1 MFSFVRKI
9 ERFYKPP
16 MQPMENKESVMIS
29 STLQKNIDTLQQRFN
44 GSSDFTVKML
54 SLNIGDKQLSVAVI
68 TMEGLVNKE
77 TLALSVTNPI
87 SNYCHSENIEGADVL
102 KLIQYDIL
110 TCSEQVTVNYLEEI
124 TTYIM
129 AGFACIL
136 VDSCPQGLVIGVQG
150 FSFRSVSEPE
160 TEVVQRGSREGFVE
174 PLRINMTLL
183 RRRLRNT
190 NLKFETMTLGSVS
203 QTDICLC
210 YLTGTVSE
218 DILAELKKRLGKV
231 NLDTLFASG
240 YLVSYLDDNG
250 DKPLFSG
257 VGVTER
263 PDTACAK
270 ICEGRI
276 VILVD
281 GTPSALVVPHLMVEN
296 FQTLDDY
303 SNRPYFATMTR
314 WLKYIAFAISVLLPG
329 LYVAIATFNPEFFPS
344 QLLTK
349 VATSISKTPFSVFA
363 EVLLFTFIYEIM
375 REAGLRLPKTLGHAV
390 SIIGGLVIGE
400 TAVNSGLI
408 GAPTL
413 MIVALTAICSYVIPD
428 LYASIA
434 ILRFLFIFFGG
445 IWGVWGVFLLFCVVV
460 INVCSKDSFG
470 VPFSSPIAPLSLFG
484 LRDVVV
490 RADWKVLARRQ
501 MQVQDLIE

>member
-1 MFSFVRKI
+1 MFDFIKKI
-9 ERFYKPP
+9 EKFYNPP
-16 MQPMENKESVMIS
+16 MRPRENKPSTPIS
-29 STLQKNIDTLQQRFN
+29 EDIQTNINKLRGMFN
-44 GSSDFTVKML
+44 GSTDFTVKDINL
-54 SLNIGDKQLSVAVI
+54 KLTDGNVRVAIV
-68 TMEGLVNKE
+68 TMEGMSNKE
-77 TLALSVTNPI
+77 TLAMSVTNPI
-87 SNYCHSENIEGADVL
+87 SDYNEPAFISDDIFS
-102 KLIQYDIL
+102 LIQTDII
-110 TCSEQVTVNYLEEI
+110 TCSEQVTVNYLEDI
-124 TTYIM
+124 TMYIM
-129 AGFACIL
+129 SGFACVL
-136 VDSCPQGLVIGVQG
+136 VDGYSRGLAIGVQG
-150 FSFRSVSEPE
+150 FSFRSVSESE

-174 PLRINMTLL
+174 PLRINMSLL

-190 NLKFETMTLGSVS
+190 NLQFETMTIGSVS
-203 QTDICLC
+203 KTDICLC
-210 YLTGTVSE
+210 YLNGTVSE
-218 DILAELKKRLGKV
+218 DILNELKIRLGKV
-231 NLDTLFASG
+231 TLDTLFASG

-250 DKPLFSG
+250 DRPLFSG

-329 LYVAIATFNPEFFPS
+329 LYVAVATFNPEFFPS

-375 REAGLRLPKTLGHAV
+375 REAGLRLPRTLGHAV

-428 LYASIA
+428 LYASVA
-434 ILRFLFIFFGG
+434 ILRLMFILVGG
-445 IWGVWGVFLLFCVVV
+445 IFGVWGAVLFLCVVV
-460 INVCSKDSFG
+460 VNVCSKDSFG

-484 LRDVVV
+484 LRDVIV
-490 RADWKVLARRQ
+490 RADWKTLARRQ